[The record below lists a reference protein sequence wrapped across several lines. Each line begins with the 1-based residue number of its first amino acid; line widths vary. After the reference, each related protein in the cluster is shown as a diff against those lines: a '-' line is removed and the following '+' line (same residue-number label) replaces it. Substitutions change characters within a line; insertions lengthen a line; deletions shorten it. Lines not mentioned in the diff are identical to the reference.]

1 MKLFAVLAGFLW
13 VLPVLSGVEE
23 LELIRTKHR
32 VPALATGVW
41 DGSAATVTV
50 TGRRRMDLPAP
61 VLEEDPFHLGSNT
74 KAMTATV
81 VAKLV
86 EEGRLRWDSKL
97 REFMSLGVDGTL
109 DDGSVADPFGIDPGY
124 ADVTIEML
132 LSHRAALPEEKEIG
146 DDKFWAQFFKPGLD
160 PAVGRRIYARA
171 ALRNPPKYV
180 PGTKFAYRNAGYVIV
195 GYLMERV
202 TGLPWEKL
210 MQGMLFA
217 PLGMEGCGFG
227 PVLVGP
233 WGHRFSGDATIPVRP
248 GPLADN
254 PPTVGPAGT
263 VHCPLGAYLKFLR
276 LHLDALNGQPAL
288 LSAASFAKLH
298 QSAPDQSYTYGGWDR
313 LPLGDGKFE
322 LFHAG
327 SNTFNYALAVIR
339 PAEAKAFV
347 AVSNS
352 YKPRG
357 VAAVNEAMNAL
368 APLPRK

>member
-1 MKLFAVLAGFLW
+1 MRRFAVLVGFLW
-13 VLPVLSGVEE
+13 VLPVLSGVED

-32 VPALATGVW
+32 IPALATGVW
-41 DGSAATVTV
+41 DGNAAAVLV

-61 VLEEDPFHLGSNT
+61 VLERDPFHLGSNT

-81 VAKLV
+81 IAKLV
-86 EEGRLRWDSKL
+86 EEGRLRWDTRL
-97 REFMSLGVDGTL
+97 REFMSVGVDESLGDL
-109 DDGSVADPFGIDPGY
+109 AEPFGIDPGY
-124 ADVTIEML
+124 ADVTLEML

-146 DDKFWAQFFKPGLD
+146 DDKFWSQFFKPGLD
-160 PAVGRRIYARA
+160 PMVGRRIYARA
-171 ALRNPPKYV
+171 ALRNPPKHA
-180 PGTKFAYRNAGYVIV
+180 PGTKFQYRNAGYVIA
-195 GYLMERV
+195 GYLMERA

-210 MQGMLFA
+210 MQAMLFA

-227 PVLVGP
+227 PVVVGP

-254 PPTVGPAGT
+254 PPTMGPAGT
-263 VHCPLGAYLKFLR
+263 VHCPLGSYLKFLR
-276 LHLDALNGQPAL
+276 LHLDALNDKPAL

-298 QSAPDQSYTYGGWDR
+298 QAAPVQGYTYGGWER
-313 LPLGDGKFE
+313 MPLADGSFE
-322 LFHAG
+322 LWHAG

-339 PAEAKAFV
+339 PAEGKAFV

-357 VAAVNEAMNAL
+357 VAGVNEAMNLL
-368 APLPRK
+368 APPPRR